1 MGTAAINPSVT
12 HLGVLTSGGDAPG
25 MNAAIRAVV
34 RTALFHGLKVSGI
47 YGGYEGL
54 IRNEASPLGV
64 RDVSNIIQRGGT
76 ILRSARSEG
85 FRTEA
90 GRAKAKQTLDR
101 HGIDGLIVI
110 GGDGTFRGARQLA
123 IEHGVRIVGITGTID
138 NDMPGTDVTI
148 GFDTATNTAMEAV
161 DRIRDTASSHDR
173 LFFVEV
179 MGRTCGAIALHCGI
193 AAGAEYIMVPER
205 RQGIDDLIAA
215 LEHAESSKSSVIVI
229 VAEGDEE
236 GGAYEVARKVK
247 ARYDHYDTR
256 VSVLG
261 HVQRGGNPSVA
272 DRVLASRSGVAAV
285 ERLIAGG
292 HGEMV
297 GQVNGDLV
305 FIPFDQVIGQ
315 QKPLEEDLLRILGIL
330 SI

>member
-1 MGTAAINPSVT
+1 MAELSSVS
-12 HLGVLTSGGDAPG
+12 HIGLLTSGGDAPG

-34 RTALFHGLKVSGI
+34 RTAHFHGIQVSGI
-47 YGGYEGL
+47 FGGFEGL
-54 IRNEASPLGV
+54 IKDEVRKLEI

-76 ILRSARSEG
+76 ILRSARSAA
-85 FRTEA
+85 FRTLE
-90 GRAKAKQTLDR
+90 GRSRAKRTLD
-101 HGIDGLIVI
+101 HNGIDGLVVI
-110 GGDGTFRGARQLA
+110 GGDGSFRGASLFSD
-123 IEHGVRIVGITGTID
+123 EHQVRVMGITGTID
-138 NDMPGTDVTI
+138 NDLPGTDTTI

-161 DRIRDTASSHDR
+161 DKIRDTASSHDR

-205 RQGIDDLIAA
+205 RQGIGELITA

-229 VAEGDEE
+229 VAEGDEQ

-247 ARYDHYDTR
+247 ERYNHYDTR

-272 DRVLASRSGVAAV
+272 DRVFASRSGVAAV
-285 ERLIAGG
+285 ERLLAGG
-292 HGEMV
+292 SDEMV
-297 GQVNGDLV
+297 GQVNGKLTFVPFKRV
-305 FIPFDQVIGQ
+305 FEDR
-315 QKPLEEDLLRILGIL
+315 KPLEEDLLRILGIL